1 MSYFSTIKILDSS
14 DEYIDV
20 QNLFP
25 TDSDSIYAKD
35 ADVSGSSIGDFTGVI
50 TDIFD
55 DLDTTITATADQSS
69 GLAIAKGD
77 VAGSTFIHKFGNAPD
92 FNTAD
97 GEVDI
102 WDGADDSGSNLM
114 TYTFS
119 STADIDSLSSSDNGD
134 TQDIEVQGLDSS
146 YNLVTQT
153 ITLTGQTRKALDTD
167 LIRVFRLKNVGTT
180 DLAGTVYCFVNV
192 ETTGGVPNTLAN
204 IRAQVDNG
212 NNQTLMAIYTVP
224 AGKTGYM
231 RNWYASTAGANKSS
245 NYVIR
250 MKARPFGQVF
260 QTKHLS
266 AIADDGSSTALHTYI
281 EPEVFAE
288 KTDIVMS
295 AQMKAVGGTLA
306 SVSAGFDIVLVD
318 D

>member
-1 MSYFSTIKILDSS
+1 
-14 DEYIDV
+14 
-20 QNLFP
+20 
-25 TDSDSIYAKD
+25 
-35 ADVSGSSIGDFTGVI
+35 
-50 TDIFD
+50 
-55 DLDTTITATADQSS
+55 
-69 GLAIAKGD
+69 
-77 VAGSTFIHKFGNAPD
+77 
-92 FNTAD
+92 
-97 GEVDI
+97 
-102 WDGADDSGSNLM
+102 M

-212 NNQTLMAIYTVP
+212 NNQALMAVYTVP